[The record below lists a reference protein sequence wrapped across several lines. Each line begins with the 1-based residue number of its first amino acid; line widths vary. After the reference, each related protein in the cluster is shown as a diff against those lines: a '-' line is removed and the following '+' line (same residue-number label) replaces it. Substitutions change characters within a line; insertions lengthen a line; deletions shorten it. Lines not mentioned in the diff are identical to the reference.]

1 MGASLLLRAFVRND
15 AMRNDP
21 PEIYGW
27 RVFVIVASACFGGMI
42 FGWETG
48 AIGGILAL
56 DPFAKKFNYFSLSKT
71 AKSNQQQNIV
81 SILQAGCFT
90 ACLITWWPADR
101 FGRRIS
107 LMGAGIVTTIGVVF
121 QACSAIEGQLPLMY
135 VGRFITGLG
144 VGSASALTPMYIA
157 ECAPR
162 AIRGALI
169 GMRYQTIIT
178 MIQPCY

>member
-48 AIGGILAL
+48 AIGGILSL
-56 DPFAKKFNYFSLSKT
+56 DPFAKKFHYFNLSKT

-81 SILQAGCFT
+81 SVLQAGCFA
-90 ACLITWWPADR
+90 ACLITWWPADKL
-101 FGRRIS
+101 GRRKS
-107 LMGAGIVTTIGVVF
+107 LMGAGTVTTIGVVF
-121 QACSAIEGQLPLMY
+121 QACSAIKGQLPLMY

-169 GMRYQTIIT
+169 GM
-178 MIQPCY
+178 